1 MASARIDRSLM
12 TNNLRFQA
20 MVLPNL
26 GWNELLARFRHVEE
40 LGFDIA
46 STGDHFCDWSNPS
59 SDWFEMWSVL
69 AGVAQGTERVRIAP
83 CVAQIPL
90 RNPAMFARQ
99 ALTVDHISGG
109 RLEIGLG
116 LGLPIDPS
124 YEMIGM
130 ENWTNP
136 KRVAHFTEY
145 VEIVDQMLS
154 NEVTTYEGEHY
165 QVVGATMNPRSPQHP
180 RPPITVAALGPI
192 MVKKAVVHADTWNT
206 MSFAESFDE
215 QLTETKGRIELAL
228 AHCGKIGRD
237 PATLRIS
244 YNMFDPG
251 SRASGGRISYYE
263 SPDVFADQAGQLLEL
278 GISEL
283 SMYYPMIDEQLPVFE
298 TIARDLFPQMR
309 RTVAG

>member
-1 MASARIDRSLM
+1 MNSE
-12 TNNLRFQA
+12 LRFQA
-20 MVLPNL
+20 MILPNL
-26 GWNELLARFRHVEE
+26 GWPELLARFQNAED
-40 LGFDIA
+40 LGFDLA
-46 STGDHFCDWSNPS
+46 STGDHFCDWSSPPS
-59 SDWFEMWSVL
+59 EWFEMWSVL
-69 AGVAQGTERVRIAP
+69 AGVAQATERIRIAP

-109 RLEIGLG
+109 RLEVGLG

-130 ENWTNP
+130 ENWSNP

-165 QVVGATMNPRSPQHP
+165 QVVGATMNPRSPQNP

-192 MVKKAVVHADTWNT
+192 MVRKAVVHADTWNT
-206 MSFAESFDE
+206 MSFAESFDD
-215 QLTETKGRIELAL
+215 QLAETKVRIDGAL
-228 AHCGKIGRD
+228 AHCDKIDRD

-263 SPDVFADQAGQLLEL
+263 SPEAFADQAGQLLEL
-278 GISEL
+278 GITEL
-283 SMYYPMIDEQLPVFE
+283 SMYYPMLADQLPVFD
-298 TIARDLFPQMR
+298 TIAREVFPQIR
-309 RTVAG
+309 AEHAEN